1 MPKTYDKK
9 AWLEQKE
16 LTKEE
21 NLKIIQNIVNNF
33 KEDPEK
39 ILEFIDFQSR
49 FYNYSTRNTMLIYAQ
64 NPGAL
69 FVGSFAALKKI
80 TDELAKEHRLPN
92 GELPYFGIKKG
103 AKAIKIFVPQ
113 QITYL
118 KNENGDW
125 IQLSKADKQL
135 QLEYKKGNIESYQR
149 LGFGIGNV
157 FDISQTNL
165 PIKLYPTVISEGF
178 GDESEVHKQFAE
190 YITDF
195 CKQHNIE
202 VRDMNEETVTIR
214 GLARNDNII
223 ELIPLLNDTGRLSTL
238 LHEVGHELLHFSAN
252 SNKMTIEQKEI
263 EADIFSMLMLRRYGF
278 EIPDSRSKHFIDN
291 YRSLDDK
298 DGKLLQESFDHVMK
312 EYSKTV
318 QLISTEFA
326 EEMQTTEEIS
336 NQITMVMG

>member
-49 FYNYSTRNTMLIYAQ
+49 FYNYSTRNTMLIYSQ
-64 NPGAL
+64 NPGAS

-92 GELPYFGIKKG
+92 GDLPYYGIKKG

-118 KNENGDW
+118 KNENSDW

-157 FDISQTNL
+157 FGISQTNL
-165 PIKLYPTVISEGF
+165 PIALYPTVISEGF
-178 GDESEVHKQFAE
+178 GEESEVHKQFAE

-202 VRDMNEETVTIR
+202 VRNMNEETVAIR

-223 ELIPLLNDTGRLSTL
+223 ELNPLLNDTGRLSTL
-238 LHEVGHELLHFSAN
+238 LHEVGHELLHFSVE
-252 SNKMTIEQKEI
+252 SNIMPVSQREV
-263 EADIFSMLMLRRYGF
+263 EADIYSMLMLRRYGF
-278 EIPDSRSKHFIDN
+278 EIPDSRSKHFINN
-291 YRSLDDK
+291 YNNLNDK

-326 EEMQTTEEIS
+326 EEMQTAEEVSDQIS
-336 NQITMVMG
+336 MVMG